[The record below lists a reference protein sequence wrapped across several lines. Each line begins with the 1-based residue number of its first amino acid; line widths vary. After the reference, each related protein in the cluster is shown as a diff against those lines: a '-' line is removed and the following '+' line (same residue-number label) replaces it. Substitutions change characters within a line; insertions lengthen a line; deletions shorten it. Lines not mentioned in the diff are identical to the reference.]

1 MRRSP
6 APSVSRADPPSIGG
20 RLSRIDLSE
29 FDALLFDL
37 DGTLVDTMPLHYRA
51 YAQVFQERG
60 LALAERDYLGAVGA
74 PARHAIPLMLRAAGA
89 TGHTEEDVA
98 AIHRLKKGAFADIL
112 HTTRPTALPAS
123 RLIEPLAGSKKL
135 AVVSSGNS
143 DGVRAIIA
151 SMGWSEIFD
160 VVISGDDVVKGKPDP
175 EPYLLAAARLGVV
188 PARCLVLEDA
198 QAGLESGRAAGMSV
212 LDVTRSGW

>member
-6 APSVSRADPPSIGG
+6 APSVPKADPPSIGG
-20 RLSRIDLSE
+20 RLSRLDLSK

-60 LALAERDYLGAVGA
+60 LSLAESDYLGAVGA
-74 PARHAIPLMLRAAGA
+74 PARDAIPLMLRAAGA
-89 TGHTEEDVA
+89 AGYSEEDVA
-98 AIHRLKKGAFADIL
+98 AIHRSKKDAFAAIL
-112 HTTRPTALPAS
+112 QTTRPTALPAS
-123 RLIEPLAGSKKL
+123 RLIEPLAGGKKL

-151 SMGWSEIFD
+151 AMGWSEIFNT
-160 VVISGDDVVKGKPDP
+160 VISGDDVVRGKPDP
-175 EPYLLAAARLGVV
+175 EPYLLAAARLAVAPV
-188 PARCLVLEDA
+188 RCLVMEDA
-198 QAGLESGRAAGMSV
+198 EAGLESGRAAGMSV
-212 LDVTRSGW
+212 LDVTRLGW